1 MKPNPGFINSDQR
14 LNIRFENTTV
24 VEKDVTKKYI
34 PQRFTLELSSAWSG
48 NGPYTQAVTLSGYE
62 LTANTKVDLDC
73 SGSVLNALRENG
85 TWAIYIENNDGVL
98 TAYAIGEKPA
108 AAVTVQATVY
118 ETNKKEG

>member
-34 PQRFTLELSSAWSG
+34 PQRFTLELSSEWSG
-48 NGPYTQAVTLSGYE
+48 SGPYTQAVTLSGYE

-73 SGSVLNALRENG
+73 SGSVLNALSENG
-85 TWAIYIENNDGVL
+85 TWAIYIENNDGAL
-98 TAYAIGEKPA
+98 TAYAIGEKPN